1 MEVCVPVEVEMPPH
15 GVAVLESR
23 HRADFF
29 MPWRNDSFA
38 KVMYI
43 LGGSGRLCL
52 EDREVLLGEEQL
64 CIVPAG
70 CRHRLVDDQEKPVWL
85 LGLCLDQ
92 SNPAW
97 SGVVGDLFEKPEVLT
112 NPGLVQE
119 AAMGLK
125 RLLYEQS
132 SKKRGWGEMQVACCA
147 ILLVK
152 LLRGR
157 AETGEL
163 KSIDRVR
170 WYAEE
175 MASSFYLN
183 EGIDEASRRL
193 GLSRRRFT
201 QLFREVTGEPWLQ
214 RLRSLR
220 IEHACRLL
228 SETGRSIK
236 AVAFECGFES
246 QPQFFRTFRQRKGT
260 TPGQWRKSSGIRFD

>member
-1 MEVCVPVEVEMPPH
+1 
-15 GVAVLESR
+15 
-23 HRADFF
+23 

-183 EGIDEASRRL
+183 E
-193 GLSRRRFT
+193 F
-201 QLFREVTGEPWLQ
+201 
-214 RLRSLR
+214 
-220 IEHACRLL
+220 
-228 SETGRSIK
+228 
-236 AVAFECGFES
+236 
-246 QPQFFRTFRQRKGT
+246 
-260 TPGQWRKSSGIRFD
+260 KSSDFGFCSSHYALLKCQCCSLYLAHVIEQPNFQIPNPQYLQPNFVTQKNVFRKKINKKVNKQIIQNSEN

>member
-1 MEVCVPVEVEMPPH
+1 MEVCAPVEVEMPVH

-29 MPWRNDSFA
+29 MPWRKDSFA

-52 EDREVLLGEEQL
+52 EDREVPLDADQL

-85 LGLCLDQ
+85 LGLCLNQ
-92 SNPAW
+92 GHSAW
-97 SGVVGDLFEKPEVLT
+97 PGVANDLFERPEVVA

-119 AAMGLK
+119 GAIGLK

-132 SKKRGWGEMQVACCA
+132 SRKQGWQEMQVAWSA

-157 AETGEL
+157 GESGEV

-170 WYAEE
+170 WYADE
-175 MASSFYLN
+175 MTSSFYLN
-183 EGIDEASRRL
+183 EGIDEAAGRL

-214 RLRSLR
+214 RLRGLR

-228 SETGRSIK
+228 RETERSIK
-236 AVAFECGFES
+236 AIAFECGFES
-246 QPQFFRTFRQRKGT
+246 QPQFFRTFRQRMGM
-260 TPGQWRKSSGIRFD
+260 TPGQWRKD

>member
-1 MEVCVPVEVEMPPH
+1 MEVCAPVEVKMPSH

-29 MPWRNDSFA
+29 MPWRSDSFA

-52 EDREVLLGEEQL
+52 EDREVSLDSDQL
-64 CIVPAG
+64 CIVPPG
-70 CRHRLVDDQEKPVWL
+70 CRHRLVDNQEKPVWL

-97 SGVVGDLFEKPEVLT
+97 AVVAGDLFESPEVVA

-119 AAMGLK
+119 GSMGLK

-132 SKKRGWGEMQVACCA
+132 SKKPGWREMQVAWCA

-157 AETGEL
+157 GEPGEL

-170 WYAEE
+170 RYAEE
-175 MASSFYLN
+175 MASSFYLS
-183 EGIDEASRRL
+183 EGIDEAAGRL

-214 RLRSLR
+214 RLRGLR

-228 SETGRSIK
+228 RETGRSIK
-236 AVAFECGFES
+236 VIAFECGFES
-246 QPQFFRTFRQRKGT
+246 QPQFFRTFRQRKGM
-260 TPGQWRKSSGIRFD
+260 TPGQWRKG